1 MKKWKISF
9 KYQCEEEVNEDDI
22 KMIKENLDKVNLK
35 ENIKDILDEYLL
47 TEEVETDSRIL
58 DYKLEFTE
66 WNLVIKIL
74 LMQLKMAKTI

>member
-1 MKKWKISF
+1 MKKCKISF
-9 KYQCEEEVNEDDI
+9 RYECEEEVNEDDI

-66 WNLVIKIL
+66 
-74 LMQLKMAKTI
+74 